1 MANIWLVL
9 YVASKATGVWGPMQY
24 PTVEDCQQDAVGFNN
39 LVVTKLDAVDI
50 DKPTFQ
56 CEKSDLAPAIG
67 TQLKLGVPVLPKGT
81 IVIPDSS
88 QRN

>member
-1 MANIWLVL
+1 MDKIWLVL
-9 YVASKATGVWGPMQY
+9 YITGTVTGVWGPMDY
-24 PTVEDCQQDAVGFNN
+24 TNVELCNQDAVGFNYMA
-39 LVVTKLDAVDI
+39 VTALDTADI

-56 CEKSDLAPAIG
+56 CETSEKAPLIG
-67 TQLKLGVPVLPKGT
+67 TQLKLGVPVHPKGT